1 MLVVLSTALLTVQP
15 PLLRVV
21 PRSHCVLGALIGM
34 FVSLFA
40 KPQPMSVQMARGLN
54 LECGA
59 STSVLGPI
67 MQTVPSMP
75 AVLSRRAESEGDK
88 TASRTAQRMWRG

>member
-1 MLVVLSTALLTVQP
+1 MFAELSTGALAVQP

-40 KPQPMSVQMARGLN
+40 KPQPMSVQMARGLY
-54 LECGA
+54 LAWG
-59 STSVLGPI
+59 TRMSVLGPI
-67 MQTVPSMP
+67 MHTEPSMP
-75 AVLSRRAESEGDK
+75 AVFAPRAILK
-88 TASRTAQRMWRG
+88 